1 MVLADGGQLSGWF
14 QRLRVEKK
22 LEGGQRLEQ
31 GASLG
36 LFHPSTRQ
44 IRGAVGVCCTWAR
57 IWTQLCSELQL
68 FQLLPI
74 ASKTVFWSHDTHDDA
89 IIDQSLNLFYSSGSW
104 ELPVSRNCCKVRGD
118 KKHEP
123 FSVWE
128 DSCNQDDVD
137 NDNNAYW
144 APIMCQALV
153 CCFTRITSLRS
164 HSYTWNWYY
173 LHSIDEETQARRE
186 IIGNRKIVKRS

>member
-1 MVLADGGQLSGWF
+1 MEDNWVADSKGCDWKKSWRVVRGWSKEPPWVF
-14 QRLRVEKK
+14 FIQARDRSM
-22 LEGGQRLEQ
+22 GPWGSAAPEQ
-31 GASLG
+31 GFELSL
-36 LFHPSTRQ
+36 R
-44 IRGAVGVCCTWAR
+44 
-57 IWTQLCSELQL
+57 SELQL
-68 FQLLPI
+68 FQLLLI
-74 ASKTVFWSHDTHDDA
+74 ASKTVFWPHDTYHDA
-89 IIDQSLNLFYSSGSW
+89 ILDQSLNLLYSSGSW
-104 ELPVSRNCCKVRGD
+104 ELPVLWNCCKVRGD

-123 FSVWE
+123 FLIWE

-164 HSYTWNWYY
+164 HSNTWNWYY

-186 IIGNRKIVKRS
+186 VIGNRKIVKRS